1 MSKAQKA
8 FEYIFNMEAQQWEL
22 YSMVN

>member
-22 YSMVN
+22 YLMEN

>member
-22 YSMVN
+22 YLMVN